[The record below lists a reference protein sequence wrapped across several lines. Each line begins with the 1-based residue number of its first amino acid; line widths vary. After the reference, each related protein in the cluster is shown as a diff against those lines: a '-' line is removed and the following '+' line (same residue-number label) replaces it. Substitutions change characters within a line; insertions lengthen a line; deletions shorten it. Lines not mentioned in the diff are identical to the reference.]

1 VLDRLDVGWE
11 PAPVTTSPPTAEP
24 VPVDRELRRERFGWY
39 SYDWAMSVFNTSVT
53 TVFLGPYLTAVAED
67 AVNADGDLP
76 FLGLGIPPGSWFSY
90 VLSASVLLQ
99 VLVLPLTGAVADRT
113 GRKREMLAGF
123 AFLGALSTTLMFFIA
138 DGRYVLGAVLFIVA
152 NIAFGA
158 ATVVYYS
165 WLPDLAGPDDRDA
178 VSSRGWAFGYVGGAL
193 LLAIHLGLVLGAEGL
208 GLTTGEAVRICLA
221 TAGLWWGAFTVFT
234 VSRLRNR
241 PVRDPDAAR
250 SRSGFRQ
257 LAMTLREMRAFPLT
271 LWFLGAYLLFNDGVQ
286 TVIALSA
293 TYATEELGLAQEVLT
308 GAILM
313 VQVVAIAGALGLGWL
328 AGRYGAKRV
337 VLGAL
342 VAWIGVLLAAFFLQ
356 EGAVAQ
362 FYALAAVIGL
372 VQGGTQAL
380 SRSLFSQLI
389 PAGKE
394 AEYYGFYE
402 ISDRGTSWLGPL
414 AFGITY
420 QVTGSYRLAIVS
432 LVIFFVAGFI
442 ALAALPIRRAVI
454 EAGNQPPERL

>member
-1 VLDRLDVGWE
+1 VTTAATD
-11 PAPVTTSPPTAEP
+11 APVA
-24 VPVDRELRRERFGWY
+24 DRALRRERFGWY

-67 AVNADGDLP
+67 AVGEDGRLP
-76 FLGLGIPPGSWFSY
+76 FLGLSIPPGSWFSY

-123 AFLGALSTTLMFFIA
+123 AFLGALATTAMYFIA
-138 DGRYVLGAVLFIVA
+138 DGRWLLGAVLFIVA
-152 NIAFGA
+152 NISFGA

-165 WLPDLAGPDDRDA
+165 WLPDLAGPDERDA

-193 LLAIHLGLVLGAEGL
+193 LLAVHLGLVLGAPSL

-241 PVRDPDAAR
+241 PVRDQDAVR

-257 LAMTLREMRAFPLT
+257 LATTLREMRAFPLT

-286 TVIALSA
+286 TVISLSA
-293 TYATEELGLAQEVLT
+293 TYATEELGLEQSVLT

-313 VQVVAIAGALGLGWL
+313 VQVVAIAGALGLGRL
-328 AGRYGAKRV
+328 AGRYGARRV

-342 VAWIGVLLAAFFLQ
+342 VAWVFVLVAAYFLQ
-356 EGAVAQ
+356 EN
-362 FYALAAVIGL
+362 AAVIGL

-389 PAGKE
+389 PLGKE

-414 AFGITY
+414 AFGLTY
-420 QVTGSYRLAIVS
+420 QLTGSYRLAIIS
-432 LVIFFVAGFI
+432 LVVFFVAGFL
-442 ALAALPIRRAVI
+442 ALAALPMRRAVV
-454 EAGNQPPERL
+454 EAGNVPPERL

>member
-1 VLDRLDVGWE
+1 VTTAATD
-11 PAPVTTSPPTAEP
+11 APVA
-24 VPVDRELRRERFGWY
+24 DRALRRERFGWY

-67 AVNADGDLP
+67 AVGEDGRLP
-76 FLGLGIPPGSWFSY
+76 FLGLSIPPGSWFSY

-123 AFLGALSTTLMFFIA
+123 AFLGALATTAMYFIA
-138 DGRYVLGAVLFIVA
+138 DGRWLLGAVLFIAA
-152 NIAFGA
+152 NISFGA

-165 WLPDLAGPDDRDA
+165 WLPDLAGPDERDA

-193 LLAIHLGLVLGAEGL
+193 LLAVHLGLVLGAPSL

-241 PVRDPDAAR
+241 PVRDQDAVR

-257 LAMTLREMRAFPLT
+257 LATTLREMRAFPLT

-286 TVIALSA
+286 TVISLSA
-293 TYATEELGLAQEVLT
+293 TYATEELGLEQSVLT

-313 VQVVAIAGALGLGWL
+313 VQVVAIAGALGLGRL
-328 AGRYGAKRV
+328 AGRYGARRV

-342 VAWIGVLLAAFFLQ
+342 VAWVFVLVAAYFLQ
-356 EGAVAQ
+356 ENAVGQ

-389 PAGKE
+389 PLGKE

-414 AFGITY
+414 AFGLTY
-420 QVTGSYRLAIVS
+420 QLTGSYRLAIIS
-432 LVIFFVAGFI
+432 LVVFFVAGFL
-442 ALAALPIRRAVI
+442 ALAALPMRRAVV
-454 EAGNQPPERL
+454 EAGNVPPERL

>member
-1 VLDRLDVGWE
+1 MTTAATTG
-11 PAPVTTSPPTAEP
+11 PTSPAA
-24 VPVDRELRRERFGWY
+24 DRALRRERFGWY

-53 TVFLGPYLTAVAED
+53 TVFLGPYLTSVAEE
-67 AVNADGDLP
+67 AAGPDGRLG
-76 FLGLGIPPGSWFSY
+76 FLGLAIPPGSWFSY
-90 VLSASVLLQ
+90 VLSASVLVQ

-113 GRKREMLAGF
+113 GRKRELLAGST
-123 AFLGALSTTLMFFIA
+123 ALGALATTALYFVA
-138 DGRYVLGAVLFIVA
+138 DGRYLLGAVLFVLA
-152 NIAFGA
+152 NISFGA

-165 WLPDLAGPDDRDA
+165 WLPDLAAPDERDA

-193 LLAIHLGLVLGAEGL
+193 LLAVHLGLVLGAPSL

-241 PVRDPDAAR
+241 PVREAAGR
-250 SRSGFRQ
+250 PRSGFRQ
-257 LAMTLREMRAFPLT
+257 LATTVREMRAFPLT

-286 TVIALSA
+286 TVISLSA
-293 TYATEELGLAQEVLT
+293 TYATEELGLEQSVLT

-313 VQVVAIAGALGLGWL
+313 VQVVAIGGALGLGRL
-328 AGRYGAKRV
+328 AARYGARRT

-342 VAWIGVLLAAFFLQ
+342 VAWIGVLVAAYFLQ
-356 EGAVAQ
+356 AGAVGQ

-414 AFGITY
+414 AFGLTY
-420 QVTGSYRLAIVS
+420 QLTGSYRLAIVS
-432 LVIFFVAGFI
+432 LVVFFVAGFV
-442 ALAALPIRRAVI
+442 ALAALPVRRAVVA
-454 EAGNQPPERL
+454 AGNTPPERL

>member
-1 VLDRLDVGWE
+1 
-11 PAPVTTSPPTAEP
+11 VTTAPPAAGAGPADPT
-24 VPVDRELRRERFGWY
+24 VDSSLKRERFGWY

-53 TVFLGPYLTAVAED
+53 TVFLGPYLTAIAKD
-67 AVNADGDLP
+67 AAGPDGRLSL
-76 FLGLGIPPGSWFSY
+76 LGLSIAAGSWFSY

-123 AFLGALSTTLMFFIA
+123 AFLGALATTGMFFVS
-138 DGRYVLGAVLFIVA
+138 DGRWLLGAVLFVLA
-152 NIAFGA
+152 NICFGA

-165 WLPDLAGPDDRDA
+165 WLPDLAGPDERDA

-193 LLAIHLGLVLGAEGL
+193 LLAIHLGLVLSAESL

-221 TAGLWWGAFTVFT
+221 TAGLWWGGFTVFT

-241 PVRDPDAAR
+241 PVRESAAL

-257 LAMTLREMRAFPLT
+257 LAATLREMRAFPLT

-286 TVIALSA
+286 TVISLSA
-293 TYATEELGLAQEVLT
+293 TYATEELGLEQSVLT

-313 VQVVAIAGALGLGWL
+313 VQVVAIAGALGLGRL

-337 VLGAL
+337 ILGAL
-342 VAWIGVLLAAFFLQ
+342 LAWIGVIGAAFFLQ

-414 AFGITY
+414 AFGLTF
-420 QVTGSYRLAIVS
+420 QLTGSYRLAIFS
-432 LVIFFVAGFI
+432 LVIFFVAGFV
-442 ALAALPIRRAVI
+442 ALALLPMRRAVVA
-454 EAGNQPPERL
+454 AGNQPPERL

>member
-1 VLDRLDVGWE
+1 
-11 PAPVTTSPPTAEP
+11 VTTAATTGPTSPAA
-24 VPVDRELRRERFGWY
+24 DRALRRERFGWY

-53 TVFLGPYLTAVAED
+53 TVFLGPYLTSVAEE
-67 AVNADGDLP
+67 AAGPDGRLG
-76 FLGLGIPPGSWFSY
+76 FLGLAIPPGSWFSY
-90 VLSASVLLQ
+90 VLSASVLVQ

-113 GRKREMLAGF
+113 GRKRELLAGST
-123 AFLGALSTTLMFFIA
+123 AVGALATTALYFVA
-138 DGRYVLGAVLFIVA
+138 DGRYLLGAVLFVLA
-152 NIAFGA
+152 NISFGA

-165 WLPDLAGPDDRDA
+165 WLPDLAAPDERDA

-193 LLAIHLGLVLGAEGL
+193 LLAVHLGLVLAAPSL

-241 PVRDPDAAR
+241 PVREAAGR
-250 SRSGFRQ
+250 PRSGFRQ
-257 LAMTLREMRAFPLT
+257 LATTVREMRAFPLT

-286 TVIALSA
+286 TVISLSA
-293 TYATEELGLAQEVLT
+293 TYATEELGLEQSVLT

-313 VQVVAIAGALGLGWL
+313 VQVVAIAGALGLGRL
-328 AGRYGAKRV
+328 AARYGARRT

-342 VAWIGVLLAAFFLQ
+342 VAWIGVLVAAYFLQ
-356 EGAVAQ
+356 AGAVGQ

-414 AFGITY
+414 AFGLTY
-420 QVTGSYRLAIVS
+420 QLTGSYRLAIVS
-432 LVIFFVAGFI
+432 LVVFFVAGFV
-442 ALAALPIRRAVI
+442 ALAALPVRRAVVA
-454 EAGNQPPERL
+454 AGNTPPERL

>member
-1 VLDRLDVGWE
+1 
-11 PAPVTTSPPTAEP
+11 
-24 VPVDRELRRERFGWY
+24 
-39 SYDWAMSVFNTSVT
+39 MSVFNTSVT
-53 TVFLGPYLTAVAED
+53 TVFLGPYLTAIAKD
-67 AVNADGDLP
+67 AAGPDGRLS
-76 FLGLGIPPGSWFSY
+76 FLGLSIAAGSWFSY

-123 AFLGALSTTLMFFIA
+123 AFLGALATTGLFFVG
-138 DGRYVLGAVLFIVA
+138 DGRWLLGAVLFIVA
-152 NIAFGA
+152 NISFGA

-165 WLPDLAGPDDRDA
+165 WLPDLAGPDERDA

-193 LLAIHLGLVLGAEGL
+193 LLAVHLGLVLSAESL

-241 PVRDPDAAR
+241 PVRESAAA
-250 SRSGFRQ
+250 SGSGFRQ
-257 LAMTLREMRAFPLT
+257 LATTLREMRAFPLT

-286 TVIALSA
+286 TVISLSA
-293 TYATEELGLAQEVLT
+293 TYATEELELDAV
-308 GAILM
+308 GAHRRHPHGAGGGHRRCARPRPARGALRRQAGDPRRPAG
-313 VQVVAIAGALGLGWL
+313 VDRRAGARRSSSRRA
-328 AGRYGAKRV
+328 AG
-337 VLGAL
+337 
-342 VAWIGVLLAAFFLQ
+342 
-356 EGAVAQ
+356 Q

-414 AFGITY
+414 AFGLTF
-420 QVTGSYRLAIVS
+420 QLTGSYRLAIFS
-432 LVIFFVAGFI
+432 LVVFFVAGFV
-442 ALAALPIRRAVI
+442 ALALLPMRRAVVA
-454 EAGNQPPERL
+454 AGNQPPERL

>member
-1 VLDRLDVGWE
+1 M
-11 PAPVTTSPPTAEP
+11 TTAATTGHPRP
-24 VPVDRELRRERFGWY
+24 PVDRALRRERFGWY
-39 SYDWAMSVFNTSVT
+39 SYDWAMSVFNTSIT
-53 TVFLGPYLTAVAED
+53 TVFLGPYLTTVAET
-67 AVNADGDLP
+67 AAGPDGELG
-76 FLGLGIPPGSWFSY
+76 FLGLSIPPGSWFSY

-123 AFLGALSTTLMFFIA
+123 AALGALATTCLFFVA
-138 DGRYVLGAVLFIVA
+138 DGRYLLGGALFVVA
-152 NIAFGA
+152 NISFGA

-165 WLPDLAGPDDRDA
+165 WLPDLAGPDERDA

-193 LLAIHLGLVLGAEGL
+193 LLAVHLGLFLNAGAL
-208 GLTTGEAVRICLA
+208 GLSEGEAVRICLA
-221 TAGLWWGAFTVFT
+221 TTGLWWGGFTVFT

-241 PVRDPDAAR
+241 PVRGAAGR
-250 SRSGFRQ
+250 PRSGFRQ
-257 LAMTLREMRAFPLT
+257 LATTLREMRAFPLT

-286 TVIALSA
+286 TVISLSA
-293 TYATEELGLAQEVLT
+293 VYATEELGLDQGVLT

-313 VQVVAIAGALGLGWL
+313 VQVVAIAGALGLGRL
-328 AGRYGAKRV
+328 AARYGAKRV

-342 VAWIGVLLAAFFLQ
+342 VAWIGVLFAAFSLQ

-414 AFGITY
+414 AFGLTY

-432 LVIFFVAGFI
+432 LVVFFVAGFV
-442 ALAALPIRRAVI
+442 ALAALPIRRAVVA
-454 EAGNQPPERL
+454 AGNTPPERL

>member
-1 VLDRLDVGWE
+1 MTTAP
-11 PAPVTTSPPTAEP
+11 PAAGIGSAVP
-24 VPVDRELRRERFGWY
+24 PVDREIKRERFGWY

-53 TVFLGPYLTAVAED
+53 TVFLGPYLTAIAED
-67 AVNADGDLP
+67 AAGPDERLS
-76 FLGLGIPPGSWFSY
+76 FLGLSIAAGSWFSY

-99 VLVLPLTGAVADRT
+99 VLVLPLTGAWADRS
-113 GRKREMLAGF
+113 GRKRELLAGF
-123 AFLGALSTTLMFFIA
+123 AFLGALATTALYFA
-138 DGRYVLGAVLFIVA
+138 GDGRWLLAAGLFVVA
-152 NIAFGA
+152 NISFGA

-165 WLPDLAGPDDRDA
+165 WLPDLAGPDERDA

-193 LLAIHLGLVLGAEGL
+193 LLAVHLGLVLSAESL

-221 TAGLWWGAFTVFT
+221 TAGLWWGGFTVFT

-241 PVRDPDAAR
+241 PVRESAAG
-250 SRSGFRQ
+250 SRSSFRQ
-257 LAMTLREMRAFPLT
+257 LARTMKEMRAFPLT

-293 TYATEELGLAQEVLT
+293 TYATEELGLEQSVLT

-313 VQVVAIAGALGLGWL
+313 VQVVAIAGALGLGRL
-328 AGRYGAKRV
+328 AGRYGARRV
-337 VLGAL
+337 VLGSL
-342 VAWIGVLLAAFFLQ
+342 VAWIGVIVAAFFLQ

-414 AFGITY
+414 AFGLTF
-420 QVTGSYRLAIVS
+420 QLTGSYRLAIVS
-432 LVIFFVAGFI
+432 LVVFFVGGFV
-442 ALAALPIRRAVI
+442 ALAMLPMRRAVV
-454 EAGNQPPERL
+454 EAGNTPPERL

>member
-1 VLDRLDVGWE
+1 MTTAATTG
-11 PAPVTTSPPTAEP
+11 PTSPPADP
-24 VPVDRELRRERFGWY
+24 ALRRERFGWY

-53 TVFLGPYLTAVAED
+53 TVFLGPYLTSVAEE
-67 AVNADGDLP
+67 AAGPDGRLG
-76 FLGLGIPPGSWFSY
+76 FLGLSIPPGSWFSY
-90 VLSASVLLQ
+90 VLSASVLVQ

-123 AFLGALSTTLMFFIA
+123 AALGALATTALYFVA
-138 DGRYVLGAVLFIVA
+138 DGRYLLGALLFILA
-152 NIAFGA
+152 NISFGA

-165 WLPDLAGPDDRDA
+165 WLPDLAGPDERDA

-193 LLAIHLGLVLGAEGL
+193 LLAVHLGLVLGAPSL

-221 TAGLWWGAFTVFT
+221 TAGLWWGAFTVFS

-241 PVRDPDAAR
+241 PVREVAGRP
-250 SRSGFRQ
+250 RSGFRQ
-257 LAMTLREMRAFPLT
+257 LATTMREMRAFPLT

-286 TVIALSA
+286 TVISLSA
-293 TYATEELGLAQEVLT
+293 TYATEELGLEQSVLT

-313 VQVVAIAGALGLGWL
+313 VQVVAIAGALGLGRL
-328 AGRYGAKRV
+328 AARFGAKRV

-342 VAWIGVLLAAFFLQ
+342 VAWIGVLVAAYFLQ
-356 EGAVAQ
+356 AGAVGQ

-414 AFGITY
+414 AFGLTY
-420 QVTGSYRLAIVS
+420 QLTGSYRLAIVS
-432 LVIFFVAGFI
+432 LVVFFVAGFV
-442 ALAALPIRRAVI
+442 ALATLPIRRAVLA
-454 EAGNQPPERL
+454 AGNTPPERL

>member
-1 VLDRLDVGWE
+1 
-11 PAPVTTSPPTAEP
+11 
-24 VPVDRELRRERFGWY
+24 
-39 SYDWAMSVFNTSVT
+39 M
-53 TVFLGPYLTAVAED
+53 
-67 AVNADGDLP
+67 
-76 FLGLGIPPGSWFSY
+76 
-90 VLSASVLLQ
+90 LSASVVLQ
-99 VLVLPLTGAVADRT
+99 VLVLPLVGAFADRS
-113 GRKREMLAGF
+113 GRKREMLAAF
-123 AFLGALSTTLMFFIA
+123 AFLGATFTTGLFFVG
-138 DGRYVLGAVLFIVA
+138 DGRWLFGGLLFVVA
-152 NIAFGA
+152 NISFGA

-165 WLPDLAGPDDRDA
+165 WLPDLAGPDERDA
-178 VSSRGWAFGYVGGAL
+178 VSSKGWAFGYVGGAL
-193 LLAIHLGLVLGAEGL
+193 LLAVHLGLVISAESL

-241 PVRDPDAAR
+241 TVAESAVR

-257 LAMTLREMRAFPLT
+257 LASTLLEMRAFPLT
-271 LWFLGAYLLFNDGVQ
+271 LWFLGAYLLYNDGVQ

-293 TYATEELGLAQEVLT
+293 TYAVEELGLAQDVLT

-313 VQVVAIAGALGLGWL
+313 VQVVAIAGALGLGRL

-342 VAWIGVLLAAFFLQ
+342 VAWIGVLFAAYFLQ
-356 EGAVAQ
+356 AGAVGQ

-414 AFGITY
+414 AFGLTY
-420 QVTGSYRLAIVS
+420 QLTDSYRLAILS
-432 LVIFFVAGFI
+432 LVVFFVAGFI
-442 ALAALPIRRAVI
+442 ALALLPMRRAVI
-454 EAGNQPPERL
+454 AAGNRPPERL